1 MNKEKILRIL
11 DFLIPIVSVVVVS
24 IAGTYLY
31 RVNKEHNIADEE
43 YAVIEEAA
51 GVTELPESMEI
62 VETNE
67 DEETVDEYK
76 QTFFNIHVN
85 FDALTEINEDVI
97 GWIYIPS
104 IGLSYPVLQGEDN
117 QYYLSHTMEGTLN
130 SSGSIFMDA
139 ESDSDMFGFNTFF
152 YGHAMKNGT
161 MFGSLKEFLKHPETI
176 DKNPYI
182 YYFTKDHAYKY
193 RIIATYITHQGS
205 NTYMISETK
214 EQFYNYMQKV
224 SKWNRYENGLAPFEL
239 DEDYGNVDWDTLT
252 MEDLEKIDELLSFSN
267 VYALGNG
274 ENVEVDRII
283 TLSTCSG
290 NGTGDRKIVQAY
302 LFDEYKIR
310 VE

>member
-1 MNKEKILRIL
+1 MNKEKILKIL
-11 DFLIPIVSVVVVS
+11 DFLIPIVSVAV
-24 IAGTYLY
+24 ILAAGIYLY
-31 RVNKEHNIADEE
+31 RVNRERNIADEE
-43 YAVIEEAA
+43 YAAIEEVA
-51 GVTELPESMEI
+51 GVSELPESME
-62 VETNE
+62 VEETSQ
-67 DEETVDEYK
+67 DEEIVDEYK
-76 QTFFNIHVN
+76 QTFFNIQVN
-85 FDALTEINEDVI
+85 FEALKKINEDVI

-104 IGLSYPVLQGEDN
+104 IGISYPVLKGEDN
-117 QYYLSHTMEGTLN
+117 NYYLHHTMEGTAN

-139 ESDSDMFGFNTFF
+139 ESDSDMLGFNTFF

-161 MFGSLKEFLKHPETI
+161 MFGSLKEFIKNPEII
-176 DKNPYI
+176 DNNPYI
-182 YYFTKDHAYKY
+182 YYFTEDHAYKY
-193 RIIATYITHQGS
+193 RIIATYITKQGS

-252 MEDLEKIDELLSFSN
+252 MEDLEKIDELLTFSN
-267 VYALGNG
+267 EYALGTG

-290 NGTGDRKIVQAY
+290 NGTGERKIVQAY